1 MLFYVF
7 LRWFY
12 SNLSRG
18 EAEDYLIKIPR
29 DGAFLIRQR
38 EGEPDSFAITFKC
51 SGTLIFNSI
60 PLQSSPFFNRVV
72 DVTEA
77 MVKLSTAGSRRR
89 GSATC
94 WAPQQTSR
102 AWWSSSA
109 TTGRSRCIGRSSYV
123 TPSRPSSWSASAQW
137 VTAEW
142 HLKDRKVE
150 KNETFDC
157 D

>member
-1 MLFYVF
+1 MDVF
-7 LRWFY
+7 FRWFY

-51 SGTLIFNSI
+51 SGALIFNSI
-60 PLQSSPFFNRVV
+60 PLQSSSFFNRVV
-72 DVTEA
+72 DVIEA

-94 WAPQQTSR
+94 WAPRQTSR

-109 TTGRSRCIGRSSYV
+109 TTERSRCIGRSSYV
-123 TPSRPSSWSASAQW
+123 TPSRPSSWSASAQ
-137 VTAEW
+137 
-142 HLKDRKVE
+142 
-150 KNETFDC
+150 
-157 D
+157 